1 MKKYG
6 LLIVLLLIA
15 ISFVFVGV
23 KIVGAQTQTS
33 LKIAYIDEDKL
44 LRSYPPFM
52 NAYNK
57 YQQEYQDRLNKLNE
71 AQKAGKSQDEI
82 KKLSAQYD
90 EELQPYKQ
98 AVEKVLDGLKKT
110 LDKIFSDLA
119 KKEGYIAVLTK
130 NVQGQEIVIWGGVD
144 ITDKVINILSSG
156 K

>member
-6 LLIVLLLIA
+6 FWAIILLISL
-15 ISFVFVGV
+15 SFIFVGL
-23 KIVGAQTQTS
+23 KIVGAQAQTT

-44 LRSYPPFM
+44 LRSYTPFM

-57 YQQEYQDRLNKLNE
+57 YQQEYQDRLNKLTE

-82 KKLSAQYD
+82 KKLSDQYD
-90 EELQPYKQ
+90 KELQPYKR
-98 AVEKVLDGLKKT
+98 AVEKVLENLRKT
-110 LDKIFSDLA
+110 LDSIFADLS

-130 NVQGQEIVIWGGVD
+130 SIQGQEVVLWGGVD
-144 ITDKVINILSSG
+144 ITDRVIKLLSG

>member
-6 LLIVLLLIA
+6 FWAIGLLISL
-15 ISFVFVGV
+15 SFIFVGL
-23 KIVGAQTQTS
+23 KIVGAQAQTT

-44 LRSYPPFM
+44 LRSYTPFM

-57 YQQEYQDRLNKLNE
+57 YQQEYQDRLNKLTE

-82 KKLSAQYD
+82 KKLSDQYD
-90 EELQPYKQ
+90 KELQPYKQ
-98 AVEKVLDGLKKT
+98 AVEKVLENLRKT
-110 LDKIFSDLA
+110 LDGIFADLS

-130 NVQGQEIVIWGGVD
+130 SIQGQEVVLWGGVD
-144 ITDKVINILSSG
+144 ITDRVIKLLSG